1 MKGKATCGMKNNQ
14 CCKDL
19 VSIFQLENFINDN
32 YEALGSAAVA
42 GKNAVEEAR
51 ADLEW
56 TKNHRDEIL
65 GWLQNKPNESGS
77 GNIATNTIVITIAFI
92 IALLYNNQIFKYI
105 M

>member
-19 VSIFQLENFINDN
+19 VSIFQLEIFIDENS
-32 YEALGSAAVA
+32 EALGSAAVA

-65 GWLQNKPNESGS
+65 GWLQNKPNGS
-77 GNIATNTIVITIAFI
+77 GNIATNTIVITVAFI
-92 IALLYNNQIFKYI
+92 IALLYNNQIFNYI